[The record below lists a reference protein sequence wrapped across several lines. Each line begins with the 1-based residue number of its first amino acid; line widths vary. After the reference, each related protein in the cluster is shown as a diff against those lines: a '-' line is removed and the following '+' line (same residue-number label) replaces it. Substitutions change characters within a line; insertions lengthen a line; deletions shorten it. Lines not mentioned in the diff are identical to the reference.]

1 MDQGATETDLIPN
14 KQEENILNPT
24 NLLKF
29 LIHEPINGNTIGH
42 FRVPL
47 CLCFKASLSA
57 KPFL

>member
-1 MDQGATETDLIPN
+1 MPKLTQNTETDFVSWPFDMDID
-14 KQEENILNPT
+14 KQQTPKEID
-24 NLLKF
+24 
-29 LIHEPINGNTIGH
+29 H